1 MTIIMSPRELKAG
14 VWYEMFAVKDI
25 AEAEKI
31 AGDKTALLYKSH
43 IIESYFLWVEADDVR
58 TLPR

>member
-1 MTIIMSPRELKAG
+1 MSPRELKAG